1 MANSV
6 LPNIVKCRFICAFW
20 HLVQDEYKEA
30 LALSSTC
37 AVRVTV
43 CRRRKGES
51 TRRKNFSCRMAGGG
65 FSLLTWIYA
74 SWMEHRNQKTLLSAS
89 TARKSKHAT
98 AGESGCY
105 SNCFRLSPFSGPFRL
120 SAYRK
125 LVTPLFAFVVKG
137 KPIQL
142 LLEYIPKEMACATKD
157 ALISIGQASIG
168 HFQLYFFA
176 QVARAS

>member
-30 LALSSTC
+30 LALSFTC
-37 AVRVTV
+37 AAVLQCVDV
-43 CRRRKGES
+43 VKVKVLAVKIS
-51 TRRKNFSCRMAGGG
+51 LVAWLGG

>member
-51 TRRKNFSCRMAGGG
+51 TRRKNFSCRMAGGLLVIDLNICIMNGTSESKDSIVG
-65 FSLLTWIYA
+65 FN
-74 SWMEHRNQKTLLSAS
+74 RQK
-89 TARKSKHAT
+89 K
-98 AGESGCY
+98 
-105 SNCFRLSPFSGPFRL
+105 
-120 SAYRK
+120 
-125 LVTPLFAFVVKG
+125 
-137 KPIQL
+137 
-142 LLEYIPKEMACATKD
+142 
-157 ALISIGQASIG
+157 
-168 HFQLYFFA
+168 
-176 QVARAS
+176 